1 MKMFFCLLA
10 IVIALFLLWGSVVAV
25 SMLLTSQ

>member
-10 IVIALFLLWGSVVAV
+10 IAGVLFLIWGSVVVV
-25 SMLLTSQ
+25 SMLLISP